1 MTATLIQPAR
11 ARRSGRPPAD
21 GPAGA
26 TPAAPRRR
34 RTLRDLR
41 VTTKI
46 LAVVAVATVVT
57 GAVTVVGTV
66 GATHL
71 DATVEK
77 LYTHDVAA
85 TAAAADLKSEFAL
98 ANYDAISS
106 ALAPDPEAKAR
117 MRQSADAGLGDVLT
131 RAQELLND
139 HASPE
144 QRVHLHRLL
153 ADVAAYRQLL
163 PRIDALVDAGRQEQA
178 SALGEGELEDLQ
190 KSITGSI
197 DQVIELQR
205 QGSLASK
212 ERAEAVSVTVRG
224 AVVAVALVGTV
235 AAVVV
240 GVWVA
245 RRVSRRLNVVR
256 SVAEALASG
265 DLTVSTAIADR
276 DEIGQMAV
284 AVDKALV
291 NLRGLVG
298 EVAGA
303 ARVVASAA
311 DELAASGAQ
320 MSAGSEETSAQ
331 AGVAAA
337 AAEQVSQNVRGV
349 AVGAEEMGASIRAIA
364 HNAEEAARVAAHA
377 TDVAARTSARVAKLG
392 TSSQE
397 IGEVVRLI
405 TTVAEQTNLL
415 ALNASIEAARAGEAG
430 KGFAVVA
437 GEVKDLAQQTAR
449 AMEGIARRVEAI
461 QADTDGTVAAIE
473 EISSIVNQINDYQM
487 THRLRR
493 GAADRHHQ
501 RDGPRRH
508 GGGHRGRRDRR
519 QRLDHGPGG
528 GHEQPDRRAH
538 GHRGGGAGAHVGGPA
553 RPRPPVPRLIAA
565 WR

>member
-1 MTATLIQPAR
+1 MTATLMHPAR
-11 ARRSGRPPAD
+11 ARRSGRPPAEGTPGD
-21 GPAGA
+21 R
-26 TPAAPRRR
+26 PAARPRRR
-34 RTLRDLR
+34 RTLKDLK

-46 LAVVAVATVVT
+46 LAMLAIATAVTA
-57 GAVTVVGTV
+57 GVTVVGTV
-66 GATHL
+66 GVSHL

-85 TAAAADLKSEFAL
+85 TALAADLKSEFAL
-98 ANYDAISS
+98 ANYDAIS
-106 ALAPDPEAKAR
+106 ATLAPDPEAKAR

-131 RAQELLND
+131 RAQELLHH

-144 QRVHLHRLL
+144 QRVPLHRLL

-178 SALGEGELEDLQ
+178 TALGEGELEDLQ
-190 KSITGSI
+190 RSITGSI
-197 DQVIELQR
+197 DQVIELQL

-212 ERAEAVSVTVRG
+212 ERAEAVSATVRW

-235 AAVVV
+235 AAVAV

-265 DLTVSTAIADR
+265 DLTGATAIADR

-284 AVDKALV
+284 AVDTALA
-291 NLRGLVG
+291 NLRVLVG

-303 ARVVASAA
+303 ARVVAAAA
-311 DELAASGAQ
+311 DELAASGKQ
-320 MSAGSEETSAQ
+320 MSAGLEQTSAQ
-331 AGVAAA
+331 SAAA
-337 AAEQVSQNVRGV
+337 AAAAAQVSQNVRGV
-349 AVGAEEMGASIRAIA
+349 AVGAEEMGSSIQEIA
-364 HNAEEAARVAAHA
+364 HNAGEAARVAEHA
-377 TDVAARTSARVAKLG
+377 TDVAARTGERVAKLG
-392 TSSQE
+392 TSSRE

-405 TTVAEQTNLL
+405 TAVAEQTNLL

-473 EISSIVNQINDYQM
+473 EISSIVNQINAYQM
-487 THRLRR
+487 TIAAAVEQQTGTTGAMAR
-493 GAADRHHQ
+493 GVAEAATGAGEIASNVSTMAQAADANSR
-501 RDGPRRH
+501 
-508 GGGHRGRRDRR
+508 
-519 QRLDHGPGG
+519 
-528 GHEQPDRRAH
+528 
-538 GHRGGGAGAHVGGPA
+538 
-553 RPRPPVPRLIAA
+553 IAA
-565 WR
+565 QMDGAVGELARMSADLRARVHQFRV